1 MNKKPVGRPP
11 GRPSKYTAEMADA
24 ICERMIEGESLVKI
38 CEDPEMP
45 TRTTVYRWMDA
56 NPDFVTRCAR
66 AREGLAD
73 YLVDAIEDLAS
84 KTTTDNF
91 QAMKVK
97 IATAQWRAMKMAP
110 RVYGDRTRTE
120 VTGADGGAVK
130 VESAVVDSRDL
141 DADQRAALR
150 QILLAAKAKAVD

>member
-97 IATAQWRAMKMAP
+97 IATAQWRAMKMSP

>member
-11 GRPSKYTAEMADA
+11 GRPSKYTAEIADV

-38 CEDPEMP
+38 CADPEMP
-45 TRTTVYRWMDA
+45 TRTTIYRWMDA
-56 NPDFVTRCAR
+56 NPEFVTRCAR

-150 QILLAAKAKAVD
+150 QILLAAKAKGG

>member
-11 GRPSKYTAEMADA
+11 GRPSKYTAEIADV

-38 CEDPEMP
+38 CADPEMP
-45 TRTTVYRWMDA
+45 TRTTIYRWMDA
-56 NPDFVTRCAR
+56 NPEFVTRCAR

-130 VESAVVDSRDL
+130 VESAVVDSRDI

-150 QILLAAKAKAVD
+150 QILLAAKAKGG

>member
-45 TRTTVYRWMDA
+45 TRTTIYRWMDA
-56 NPDFVTRCAR
+56 NPEFVTRCAR

>member
-45 TRTTVYRWMDA
+45 TRTTIYRWMDA

-84 KTTTDNF
+84 KTTNDNF
-91 QAMKVK
+91 QAMKIK

>member
-45 TRTTVYRWMDA
+45 TRTTIYRWMDA

>member
-141 DADQRAALR
+141 DAEQRAALR

>member
-11 GRPSKYTAEMADA
+11 GRPSKYTAEIADV

-38 CEDPEMP
+38 CADPEMS
-45 TRTTVYRWMDA
+45 TRTTIYRWMDA
-56 NPDFVTRCAR
+56 NPEFVTRCAR

-150 QILLAAKAKAVD
+150 QILLAAKAKGG